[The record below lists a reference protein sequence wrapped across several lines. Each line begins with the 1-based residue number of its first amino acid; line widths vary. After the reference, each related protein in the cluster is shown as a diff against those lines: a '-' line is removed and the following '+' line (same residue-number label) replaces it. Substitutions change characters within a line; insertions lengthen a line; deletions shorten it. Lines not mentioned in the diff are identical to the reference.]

1 VHQVG
6 IKRRLSL
13 CYGAWSTKRKNYRR
27 LYACIEDK
35 NEKGPQSERTV
46 NIRLGYHLFRNQE
59 LMSDSTPHF
68 RYITHK
74 YRTGCV
80 KGEDRT
86 VDPCYCARRTSP
98 VCTHIGPALPGN
110 SGTRR
115 PEISHS
121 CLEMAEWKEE
131 TELSQLTLKSFN
143 RFLL

>member
-1 VHQVG
+1 
-6 IKRRLSL
+6 
-13 CYGAWSTKRKNYRR
+13 
-27 LYACIEDK
+27 LYVSNDDK
-35 NEKGPQSERTV
+35 NEKMLHSERTV

-74 YRTGCV
+74 YSTGYV

-86 VDPCYCARRTSP
+86 VDPCYCAGGTSP
-98 VCTHIGPALPGN
+98 MCTHIGPALPGN

-121 CLEMAEWKEE
+121 CLEMVEWKEE
-131 TELSQLTLKSFN
+131 RELSRLTLKSFN
-143 RFLL
+143 RFLF